1 MVAAFDKAWELLK
14 TEFLLDSEE
23 SPFKDE
29 IEHYPMPISAMSR
42 GFYNADVTGNSVG
55 RVNLAHRGWPGKA
68 GDYSPEYGRSGVNYD
83 PKIDDFRNTSWDAY
97 DKKYDQPLMENV
109 IDTAAHESTHEAIQN
124 TPEMISAFKNAYASY
139 KQGDVKPMV
148 QLQLAHELMASRHDP
163 AEALR
168 HPLDMMG
175 NAHEWGKAVGDER
188 VKVKNPAA
196 DSYRQSQREE
206 EERVKSGGV
215 RW

>member
-1 MVAAFDKAWELLK
+1 MNPFNQAWLLLK

-29 IEHYPMPISAMSR
+29 IEHYPLPIRDFSP
-42 GFYNADVTGNSVG
+42 GFYNTDVTGNSVG
-55 RVNLAHRGWPGKA
+55 RVNLAHRGWPNKA
-68 GDYSPEYGRSGVNYD
+68 GDYEGVDGRFGINYD
-83 PKIDDFRNTSWDAY
+83 PKIDDFRNTSWDTY

-109 IDTAAHESTHEAIQN
+109 IDAAAHESTHEAIQN
-124 TPEMISAFKNAYASY
+124 TPEMISAFKNAYASL

-148 QLQLAHELMASRHDP
+148 QLQLVHELMASRHDP

-168 HPLDMMG
+168 HPLSTVSHS
-175 NAHEWGKAVGDER
+175 HEWGKARDDER

-196 DSYRQSQREE
+196 DSYRQHRLDE
-206 EERVKSGGV
+206 EERIKRGGF